1 MLLRGSGQA
10 GSEGASLNFY
20 KRFIGDIQAKTGNL
34 SLAEFGAYDR
44 LLDHYFSTE
53 AALPAEVDE
62 CYRICRA
69 MDKEERKAVD
79 KVLARFFTLTDE
91 GWRQGKAD
99 EVMADALPKIAAA
112 RTNGAKGGRPK
123 KETKEKPTGFPND
136 NQNETDGEPN
146 KKASQSQ
153 SQKLSSLRS
162 ESARGSRLPADW
174 QLPEEWAEWCRTARP
189 DLDPDKVAAKF
200 ADYWHGV
207 SGKGGVKLDWLA
219 TWRNWVREE
228 RAQFKAQAADVSEWY
243 ETRRGVEKKAASLG
257 MGPWVESEEQ
267 YPAYKARVMEKA
279 KVQSKSFGLNL
290 DQLAAMAAQRS
301 GVPA

>member
-1 MLLRGSGQA
+1 M
-10 GSEGASLNFY
+10 NFY

-53 AALPAEVDE
+53 EALPSEVDD

-79 KVLARFFTLTDE
+79 KVLARFFTLTSE
-91 GWRQGKAD
+91 GWKQGKAD
-99 EVMADALPKIAAA
+99 EVIADALPKIAAA
-112 RTNGAKGGRPK
+112 RNNGAKGGRPR
-123 KETKEKPTGFPND
+123 KETQQKPSGFSND
-136 NQNETDGEPN
+136 NPDETQDEP
-146 KKASQSQ
+146 KAKASQSQ

-162 ESARGSRLPADW
+162 ESARGTRLPADW
-174 QLPEEWAEWCRTARP
+174 TLPEEWAEWCRTARP

-219 TWRNWVREE
+219 TWRNWVRDE
-228 RAQFKAQAADVSEWY
+228 RAQFKAQPADVSEWH
-243 ETRRGVEKKAASLG
+243 ETRRGVESKAKALG

-267 YPAYKARVMEKA
+267 YPVYKARVMTAEKGE
-279 KVQSKSFGLNL
+279 KNPPGLTL
-290 DQLAAMAAQRS
+290 DQLMRMAPQQGARQ
-301 GVPA
+301 